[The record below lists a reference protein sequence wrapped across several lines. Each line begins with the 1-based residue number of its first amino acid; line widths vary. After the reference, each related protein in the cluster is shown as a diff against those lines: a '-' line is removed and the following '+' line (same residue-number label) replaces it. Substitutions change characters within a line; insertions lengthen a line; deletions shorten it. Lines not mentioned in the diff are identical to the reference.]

1 MPNTTGNTGIIGDDY
16 VNEAEK
22 IMDCLMNNR
31 NNEFSNPKSFKDF
44 KEKMTT
50 SKIRNILSMVNDI
63 YNREFNRQ
71 EENLRDESYAL
82 LQRMRVRLVYEAG
95 RTSAVKKF
103 VQRTKLLDYIAGVE
117 KNRENFLK
125 LARYMEAL
133 VAYHRFF
140 GGKE

>member
-1 MPNTTGNTGIIGDDY
+1 MPDTIRTTGVIGDDY
-16 VNEAEK
+16 VDEAEE
-22 IMDCLMNNR
+22 IMARLMKNGR
-31 NNEFSNPKSFKDF
+31 F

-63 YNREFNRQ
+63 YNCEFNRQ
-71 EENLRDESYAL
+71 EENLRDESNAL

-95 RTSAVKKF
+95 RTLEVKKF
-103 VQRTKLLDYIAGVE
+103 VEETNLLDII
-117 KNRENFLK
+117 KNVNGNRNKFLS

-133 VAYHRFF
+133 VAYHRYF

>member
-1 MPNTTGNTGIIGDDY
+1 MPDTIRTTGVIGDDY
-16 VNEAEK
+16 VDEAEE
-22 IMDCLMNNR
+22 IMDCLMKNGR
-31 NNEFSNPKSFKDF
+31 F

-63 YNREFNRQ
+63 YNCEFNRQ
-71 EENLRDESYAL
+71 EENLRDESNAL

-95 RTSAVKKF
+95 RTLEVNKF
-103 VQRTKLLDYIAGVE
+103 VKETNLLDII
-117 KNRENFLK
+117 KNVNGNRNKFLS

-133 VAYHRFF
+133 VAYHRYF

>member
-1 MPNTTGNTGIIGDDY
+1 MPDTIRTTGVIGDNY
-16 VNEAEK
+16 VDEAEE
-22 IMDCLMNNR
+22 IMDRLMKNGR
-31 NNEFSNPKSFKDF
+31 F

-71 EENLRDESYAL
+71 DENLGIESNAL

-95 RTSAVKKF
+95 RTLEVKKF
-103 VQRTKLLDYIAGVE
+103 VEETKLLDYI
-117 KNRENFLK
+117 KNVNGNRNKFLS

-133 VAYHRFF
+133 VAYHRYF

>member
-1 MPNTTGNTGIIGDDY
+1 MPDTIRTTGVIGDDY
-16 VNEAEK
+16 VDEAEE
-22 IMDCLMNNR
+22 IMDCLMNNGR
-31 NNEFSNPKSFKDF
+31 F

-63 YNREFNRQ
+63 YNCEFNRQ
-71 EENLRDESYAL
+71 EENLRDESNAL

-95 RTSAVKKF
+95 RTLEVKEF
-103 VQRTKLLDYIAGVE
+103 VEETKLLDLI
-117 KNRENFLK
+117 KNVGRNRNKFLS

-133 VAYHRFF
+133 VAYHRYF

>member
-1 MPNTTGNTGIIGDDY
+1 MPDTIRTTGVIGDDY
-16 VNEAEK
+16 VDEAEE
-22 IMDCLMNNR
+22 IMARLMDNGR
-31 NNEFSNPKSFKDF
+31 F

-63 YNREFNRQ
+63 YNCEFNRQ
-71 EENLRDESYAL
+71 EENLRDESNAL

-95 RTSAVKKF
+95 RTLEVKKF
-103 VQRTKLLDYIAGVE
+103 VEETKLLDLI
-117 KNRENFLK
+117 KNVGRNRNKFLS

-133 VAYHRFF
+133 VAYHRYF

>member
-1 MPNTTGNTGIIGDDY
+1 MPDTIRTTGVIGDNY
-16 VNEAEK
+16 VDEAEE
-22 IMDCLMNNR
+22 IMARLMKNGR
-31 NNEFSNPKSFKDF
+31 F

-63 YNREFNRQ
+63 YNCEFNRQ
-71 EENLRDESYAL
+71 EENLRDESNAL

-95 RTSAVKKF
+95 RTLEVKKF
-103 VQRTKLLDYIAGVE
+103 VEETKLLDYI
-117 KNRENFLK
+117 KNVNGNRNKFLS

-133 VAYHRFF
+133 VAYHRYF